1 MVQANYF
8 VFSFN
13 RYDSRTTAISNTNN
27 LQPEDLRN
35 IFKKQQKKRTVI
47 MITAIK
53 ITLTNIDIDT

>member
-8 VFSFN
+8 VFSFD

-35 IFKKQQKKRTVI
+35 IFFLKKKKKTQSY
-47 MITAIK
+47 
-53 ITLTNIDIDT
+53 NDNSY